1 MDIDHDLAVWLS
13 KSFGL
18 FYLLA
23 LSVAVVVYAYW
34 PANKARFQDA
44 ATSILREEDPPCR

>member
-1 MDIDHDLAVWLS
+1 MELTHDIAVWLS

-23 LSVAVVVYAYW
+23 LSAGVLVYVYW
-34 PANKARFQDA
+34 PSNKMRFDEA
-44 ATSILREEDPPCR
+44 ATSILREEDRPWR